1 MSTNEF
7 LITKTSGASFVVDYQ
22 AYYKLF
28 SLGSTIFALALTPI
42 WSAITKAK
50 AENNYAWIR
59 TTYKRF
65 MLLALI
71 FCTGEFLIIPFMKPI
86 MNLWLGENSISD
98 LNIFN
103 GILFALLGCMMI
115 INSVLSSI
123 TNGLSALKVQMVC
136 FLIGACAKIP
146 LSFIL
151 TEIMGG
157 WNGVIVANI
166 ICVGLYCIIQ
176 PFFMKK
182 LFVSKNQKL
191 N

>member
-1 MSTNEF
+1 
-7 LITKTSGASFVVDYQ
+7 
-22 AYYKLF
+22 
-28 SLGSTIFALALTPI
+28 
-42 WSAITKAK
+42 
-50 AENNYAWIR
+50 
-59 TTYKRF
+59 
-65 MLLALI
+65 
-71 FCTGEFLIIPFMKPI
+71 
-86 MNLWLGENSISD
+86 
-98 LNIFN
+98 
-103 GILFALLGCMMI
+103 
-115 INSVLSSI
+115 
-123 TNGLSALKVQMVC
+123 MVC